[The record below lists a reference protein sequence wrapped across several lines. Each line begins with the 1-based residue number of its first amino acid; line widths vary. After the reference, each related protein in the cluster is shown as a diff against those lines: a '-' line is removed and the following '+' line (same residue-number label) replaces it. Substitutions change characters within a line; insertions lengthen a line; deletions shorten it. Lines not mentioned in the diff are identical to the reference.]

1 MAAYAI
7 LEVEVHDIGEYLL
20 HQRRV
25 APLLEAVGARYLA
38 RGGESR
44 DYEGA
49 EEPGSLILVE
59 FPSLAAMDAFFRGE
73 AYRELVAHRDTCSRC
88 RILAVEGLSKPGR
101 TASKTVSPTSA
112 QGRH

>member
-20 HQRRV
+20 HQRQV

-44 DYEGA
+44 GYEGVDQPA
-49 EEPGSLILVE
+49 SLMLVE
-59 FPSLAAMDAFFRGE
+59 FPSLAAMDAFYLGE
-73 AYRELVAHRDTCSRC
+73 AYRELISHRDTCSRC
-88 RILAVEGLSKPGR
+88 RILAVEGLQLS
-101 TASKTVSPTSA
+101 T
-112 QGRH
+112 QQ